1 LAEQAMAQVKVN
13 LYAALRG
20 YVGGAPSVE
29 VDVEPGEAV
38 ADVLARLGV
47 PPEKTRILFV
57 NNRAATL
64 SQPLEDGDRVGV
76 FPAIGGG

>member
-1 LAEQAMAQVKVN
+1 VKVN
-13 LYAALRG
+13 LYASFRACT
-20 YVGGAPSVE
+20 GGAPSVE
-29 VDVEPGEAV
+29 VPIDPGQTVGE
-38 ADVLARLGV
+38 VLRRLGV
-47 PPEKTRILFV
+47 PPGQVRILFV